1 MKHAGEIVKQVVEK
15 RGISISALAK
25 RMGKSRPYIYNLFE
39 KTTIDTA
46 TIFQLSEILDYP
58 FTELLNKEEYYRE
71 YKTGEWLSES
81 QYKGMQE
88 ILEAERREKQFW
100 KDKYTELLEQMNRLL
115 LEKGK

>member
-15 RGISISALAK
+15 RGISISELAK
-25 RMGKSRPYIYNLFE
+25 RMAKSRQYVYNLFE
-39 KTTIDTA
+39 KSAIDTA

-58 FTELLNKEEYYRE
+58 FHELLRKEEYYRE
-71 YKTGEWLSES
+71 YKTGTVLSEA
-81 QYKGMQE
+81 QYKGMQDLIE
-88 ILEAERREKQFW
+88 TERREKQFW